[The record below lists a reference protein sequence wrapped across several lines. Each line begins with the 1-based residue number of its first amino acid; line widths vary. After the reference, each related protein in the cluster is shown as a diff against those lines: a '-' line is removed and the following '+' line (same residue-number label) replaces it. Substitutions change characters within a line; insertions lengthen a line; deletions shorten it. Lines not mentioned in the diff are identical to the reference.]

1 MACTV
6 LEEHGERPRALS
18 WDEVRRESLPAW
30 NLRGADRYYYA
41 PQSGAVL
48 FGDALDLPHTYPWRV
63 TNQEVLP
70 KEGWAHD
77 DGCDCRS
84 CRRPQAQ
91 SGAGA
96 DERPR

>member
-1 MACTV
+1 MQLPHQPGQLLPVPHLQFEAQV
-6 LEEHGERPRALS
+6 LHHL
-18 WDEVRRESLPAW
+18 
-30 NLRGADRYYYA
+30 
-41 PQSGAVL
+41 
-48 FGDALDLPHTYPWRV
+48 GDALDLPHTYPWRV
-63 TNQEVLP
+63 TNQEALP